1 MQKVNLSKLSKCLIA
16 RNNCKASK
24 HSWQTKWEQ
33 SIDEICEDLPSG
45 SGIDSGVKFEIDKS
59 TPEKLVFSVPFHHM
73 DENGYY
79 DGWTTYKITVKP
91 SFWQGFD
98 LKITGRDKNWTKNY
112 LYDLFNKVFSLDGN

>member
-16 RNNCKASK
+16 RNKCKASK

-33 SIDEICEDLPSG
+33 SIDKICEDLPSG

-112 LYDLFNKVFSLDGN
+112 LYDLFNEVFSLDGN